1 MTLLVNHYGD
11 IYRKD
16 LGEKTAVLAAGTSE
30 YNPDSS
36 WSKVTED

>member
-11 IYRKD
+11 VYQKD
-16 LGEKTAVLAAGTSE
+16 LGPKTAALAPGMSE

-36 WSKVTED
+36 WSKVSDD

>member
-11 IYRKD
+11 VYQKD
-16 LGEKTAVLAAGTSE
+16 LGPNTAVLAAGMSE

-36 WSKVTED
+36 WSKVTEN